1 MRSIASFIPQFI
13 KNMSLG
19 RFIVAICL
27 AIIVW
32 GYVIV
37 SQYPERTLPPQEVSL
52 GETIPPPVGLEAVPS
67 DPPVNS
73 VRVTLSGPAETV
85 ITVISSQIKPFL
97 DLSQCRA
104 PGTCYVKVQ
113 LKQGLPQYVNWKL
126 EPDTIPVNM
135 EIRATKTLSVEVIKS
150 GEVSPDYTLE
160 GDLVPNPTQVTIT
173 GRQSLVDRV
182 AKAQVTVPLT
192 GRVGNLRDTR
202 TVTLADTRN
211 QAILDTSLTI
221 SPTNISVAGNI
232 IYKLAPR
239 TVPIRVVTTGEPA
252 PGYIAGNAQA
262 TPLLATVVSGNQDA
276 LSKLEF
282 VSTQPINISGAS
294 SEVSTTVHLQEIMGI
309 TFFGSESVQVSIGI
323 VPFQTSKT
331 ISVRLEVL
339 NQASNLRYSYDPTS
353 VNLTISGPYQAFQPE
368 LQLDQIKATVNVQD
382 RGVGIYT
389 VPVQVELPSNLVVTN
404 NPTVKVLVSQPP
416 TPTPQPTVVPLPTP
430 TQRVAPTFTPGVTP
444 SATSMPSTRTPGT
457 STPPSSTIPTAATT
471 PSASTVTPLA
481 TTVTLAA
488 PLQTP
493 APTVA
498 IAPGRMGV
506 SPEQSLA
513 VSPVQSPVVS
523 RVASPSSVALTAQP
537 ANATAPV
544 TQSQSINWLS
554 PSPTKYSVEL
564 LIQARTSSLTPSR
577 DLWVAR
583 RPTRSINLL

>member
-1 MRSIASFIPQFI
+1 MRSLASFIPQFI

-73 VRVTLSGPAETV
+73 VRVTLSGPAESV

-126 EPDTIPVNM
+126 EPDIIPVNM
-135 EIRATKTLSVEVIKS
+135 EIRATKTLPVEVIKS

-192 GRVGNLRDTR
+192 GRVGNLRESR
-202 TVTLADTRN
+202 PVTLADSRN

-294 SEVSTTVHLQEIMGI
+294 SEVSTSVHLQEILGI

-416 TPTPQPTVVPLPTP
+416 TPTPQPTLAPLPTPTLLPTP

-444 SATSMPSTRTPGT
+444 IATSTPSTRTPGT
-457 STPPSSTIPTAATT
+457 STPSVSTVPTAATT
-471 PSASTVTPLA
+471 PLASTVTPLA
-481 TTVTLAA
+481 ATVTLAA
-488 PLQTP
+488 PIQTS

-498 IAPGRMGV
+498 IAPERLGV
-506 SPEQSLA
+506 SPAQSPA
-513 VSPVQSPVVS
+513 VSPV
-523 RVASPSSVALTAQP
+523 ASPSVTLTAQP
-537 ANATAPV
+537 ATSTAPV
-544 TQSQSINWLS
+544 TPSQSINWLS
-554 PSPTKYSVEL
+554 PPPSTQHSVEL
-564 LIQARTSSLTPSR
+564 LIQVHAPSQ
-577 DLWVAR
+577 DLWLAR